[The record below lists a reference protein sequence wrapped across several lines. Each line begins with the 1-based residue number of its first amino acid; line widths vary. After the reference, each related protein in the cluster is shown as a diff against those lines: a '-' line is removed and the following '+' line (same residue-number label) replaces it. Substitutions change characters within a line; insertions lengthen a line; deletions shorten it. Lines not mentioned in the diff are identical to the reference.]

1 MGIHCRLSTI
11 LGAKRLKMSDV
22 VRGTGLARDTV
33 RNLYYDKTRRVDY
46 EVLEKLCDYLDCALE
61 DILEY
66 NKDDN
71 SKT

>member
-11 LGAKRLKMSDV
+11 LGERRLKMADV

-33 RNLYYDKTRRVDY
+33 RNLFYDTTRRVDY
-46 EVLEKLCDYLDCALE
+46 DVLEKICEFLECGLE

-66 NKDDN
+66 RKKDC
-71 SKT
+71 

>member
-1 MGIHCRLSTI
+1 MGIHCKLSTI
-11 LGAKRLKMSDV
+11 LGEKRLKMADV

-46 EVLEKLCDYLDCALE
+46 EVLEKICDYLDCVLE

-66 NKDDN
+66 KKD
-71 SKT
+71 SEL

>member
-1 MGIHCRLSTI
+1 M
-11 LGAKRLKMSDV
+11 ADV

>member
-1 MGIHCRLSTI
+1 MGIHSKLSTI
-11 LGAKRLKMSDV
+11 LGAKRLKMADV

-46 EVLEKLCDYLDCALE
+46 EVLEKICDYLDCALE

-66 NKDDN
+66 KKDC
-71 SKT
+71 